1 MALCG
6 SVIGYKPKQLV
17 SNTPSTRQNPFQNK
31 GDAEECGAKMV
42 KDSRDLNQP
51 HSPAK
56 PRARM
61 MPTFLLWEWTHVLFG
76 PPDLRLASA
85 FQLNK
90 VLLNILIRKE
100 MTVYTIDKDSLKV
113 SWLDMVKLEFKSMI
127 FFSPNPW
134 VSESLRHHCGI
145 QEAEVPDSI
154 SASDLG
160 KVPLVLGFLFFIC
173 KTRRLGALIV
183 KCLFQGKGK
192 KKVSN
197 MLREL
202 VQAGSVGIQS
212 QLP

>member
-56 PRARM
+56 PRVRM
-61 MPTFLLWEWTHVLFG
+61 MPTFLLWEWTHVLFS

-127 FFSPNPW
+127 FFLPTPGYLRALGTTVGSRRLKSQTPFLPLTLERYHLSW
-134 VSESLRHHCGI
+134 VS
-145 QEAEVPDSI
+145 
-154 SASDLG
+154 
-160 KVPLVLGFLFFIC
+160 FFSS
-173 KTRRLGALIV
+173 V
-183 KCLFQGKGK
+183 KQGDWE
-192 KKVSN
+192 
-197 MLREL
+197 R
-202 VQAGSVGIQS
+202 
-212 QLP
+212 

>member
-1 MALCG
+1 MFAEPLRKNIVLTTPDVALCG

-17 SNTPSTRQNPFQNK
+17 SNTPSTKQNPFQNK

-51 HSPAK
+51 HSSAK

-61 MPTFLLWEWTHVLFG
+61 MPTFLLWEWTHVLFSSA
-76 PPDLRLASA
+76 DLRLASV

-113 SWLDMVKLEFKSMI
+113 SWLDMVKLEFKPMI
-127 FFSPNPW
+127 FFSPDPW
-134 VSESLRHHCGI
+134 GSESLRHHCGI
-145 QEAEVPDSI
+145 QEAEVQDSI

-160 KVPLVLGFLFFIC
+160 KAPLVLGLPFFIC
-173 KTRRLGALIV
+173 KTRRLGELTA
-183 KCLFQGKGK
+183 KCLSQGKQGK
-192 KKVSN
+192 K
-197 MLREL
+197 
-202 VQAGSVGIQS
+202 SVTC
-212 QLP
+212 